1 MDSQDF
7 FDSFLLEV
15 IHFLNSKSRIY
26 KSLLKPKFCWTEK
39 HIHSKEIIIK
49 IFPTKILKTLDMK
62 FPSKIYFVDNF
73 DKFSPWEISVK
84 FGWFLSKC
92 RRIHLQHF
100 VNNVVLYC
108 MDWLNKATGSML
120 IEFWLWDVSGS
131 SLAIDNLFLQS
142 SWLYF
147 VYISCT
153 IRVTWHVDHMTL
165 NYIKHLSKRCE
176 FCSINIHKK
185 CMPQG

>member
-1 MDSQDF
+1 MLPAKIPDHEPQQTHSFKGNHTNLNFSKNFISKFCVKFLVTNSWKLSIFGSKNFDF
-7 FDSFLLEV
+7 YGL
-15 IHFLNSKSRIY
+15 IQKSR
-26 KSLLKPKFCWTEK
+26 
-39 HIHSKEIIIK
+39 H
-49 IFPTKILKTLDMK
+49 
-62 FPSKIYFVDNF
+62 
-73 DKFSPWEISVK
+73 
-84 FGWFLSKC
+84 
-92 RRIHLQHF
+92 IHLQHF
-100 VNNVVLYC
+100 VNNVVLYY

-120 IEFWLWDVSGS
+120 IEFLTLDVSGS

-153 IRVTWHVDHMTL
+153 IRVTWPVHHMTL

>member
-1 MDSQDF
+1 MLPAKIPDHEPQQTH
-7 FDSFLLEV
+7 SFKGNHKNLNFSKNFIPKFWWNFWFKIYQSKILITFSWELSIFGSK
-15 IHFLNSKSRIY
+15 IHFYDLIQKSR
-26 KSLLKPKFCWTEK
+26 
-39 HIHSKEIIIK
+39 H
-49 IFPTKILKTLDMK
+49 
-62 FPSKIYFVDNF
+62 
-73 DKFSPWEISVK
+73 
-84 FGWFLSKC
+84 
-92 RRIHLQHF
+92 IHLQHF
-100 VNNVVLYC
+100 VNNVVLYY

-120 IEFWLWDVSGS
+120 IEFLTLDVSGS

-153 IRVTWHVDHMTL
+153 IRVTWPVHHMTL

>member
-1 MDSQDF
+1 MFPKISCQNFAWNFWFKILENFGSSNFGWCFQVTISSKFWLKNSIFDAKSSQNFYFYDLF
-7 FDSFLLEV
+7 Q
-15 IHFLNSKSRIY
+15 KSR
-26 KSLLKPKFCWTEK
+26 
-39 HIHSKEIIIK
+39 H
-49 IFPTKILKTLDMK
+49 
-62 FPSKIYFVDNF
+62 
-73 DKFSPWEISVK
+73 
-84 FGWFLSKC
+84 
-92 RRIHLQHF
+92 IHLQHF
-100 VNNVVLYC
+100 VNNVVLYY

-120 IEFWLWDVSGS
+120 IEFLTLDVSGS

-153 IRVTWHVDHMTL
+153 IRVTWPVHHMTL

>member
-1 MDSQDF
+1 MGERLAILSMPLIRKTGQSLAHHCNKFLKAIDF
-7 FDSFLLEV
+7 WFK
-15 IHFLNSKSRIY
+15 NSIFWCKNHLKNFNFYDLIQKSR
-26 KSLLKPKFCWTEK
+26 
-39 HIHSKEIIIK
+39 H
-49 IFPTKILKTLDMK
+49 
-62 FPSKIYFVDNF
+62 
-73 DKFSPWEISVK
+73 
-84 FGWFLSKC
+84 
-92 RRIHLQHF
+92 IHLQHF
-100 VNNVVLYC
+100 VNNVVLYY

-120 IEFWLWDVSGS
+120 IEFLTLDVSGS

-153 IRVTWHVDHMTL
+153 IRVTWPVHHMTL

>member
-1 MDSQDF
+1 MLPAKIPDHDPQQTHSFKGNHKNLKFSKNSSEKFSRNLWVEIFRMKF
-7 FDSFLLEV
+7 FSRKMQKNEQRKIVEFENSIFECKSLIKKLLFLWPLQ
-15 IHFLNSKSRIY
+15 KSR
-26 KSLLKPKFCWTEK
+26 
-39 HIHSKEIIIK
+39 HIH
-49 IFPTKILKTLDMK
+49 
-62 FPSKIYFVDNF
+62 
-73 DKFSPWEISVK
+73 
-84 FGWFLSKC
+84 
-92 RRIHLQHF
+92 HQHF
-100 VNNVVLYC
+100 VNNVVLYY

-120 IEFWLWDVSGS
+120 IEFSTLDVSGS
-131 SLAIDNLFLQS
+131 CLGPIDNLFLQS

-153 IRVTWHVDHMTL
+153 IRVTWPVHHMTL